1 MSMCH
6 SWLMFP
12 EIMSQLWPMG
22 SPYMFC
28 SVLDCLTNEVPQVQ
42 WSSVTPPDGGS
53 GSVSAP
59 SEVAS
64 FLAEINKLASSSP
77 SGLTH
82 ALDAPAGAGLKAP
95 AQPPSVGG
103 RYAAS
108 LLPQR
113 EARCRTSSTGR
124 PAFGLSVFIVLI
136 T

>member
-59 SEVAS
+59 SEVDS
-64 FLAEINKLASSSP
+64 FLAEINKLATTSLELARSA
-77 SGLTH
+77 H
-82 ALDAPAGAGLKAP
+82 ARPRRASR
-95 AQPPSVGG
+95 QPTPTPC
-103 RYAAS
+103 RE
-108 LLPQR
+108 LL
-113 EARCRTSSTGR
+113 EHLGH
-124 PAFGLSVFIVLI
+124 LLV
-136 T
+136 